1 MSRIGKKPIE
11 LPSGV
16 ELTISDKQV
25 VAKGPKG
32 ELKQTFPDEVS
43 FSLDE
48 GVVSVERVNDERR
61 SRAMHG
67 LSRAL
72 LANMIIG
79 VSDGYTKELELHG
92 VGYRAAL
99 KGSTIELSVGF
110 SHVVNVDAPDGI
122 SFEVPEATRIIVSG
136 IDKQQVGQVSANIRK
151 IRPPEPYKGK
161 GIRYA
166 GERIV
171 RKAGKAGVAAAG

>member
-1 MSRIGKKPIE
+1 MSRIGRRPID

-16 ELTISDKQV
+16 EIKVDGNRV
-25 VAKGPKG
+25 VAKGSKG
-32 ELKQTFPDEVS
+32 ELEQAFPDEVS
-43 FSLDE
+43 FSVAEDN
-48 GVVSVERVNDERR
+48 VVVDRVNDERR

-67 LSRAL
+67 LARAL
-72 LANMIIG
+72 LSNMITG
-79 VSDGYTKELELHG
+79 VSEGYTKELELHG

-99 KGSTIELSVGF
+99 KGQTIELSVGF
-110 SHVVNVDAPDGI
+110 SHVVNVDAPEGI
-122 SFEVPEATRIIVSG
+122 SFEVPEVTRIIVSG